1 MKRFSLIAI
10 FLLLACTAV
19 LSPASSKQVMPQLV
33 ANARFVY
40 VTSYDGPS
48 WSNDVLPEDRQA
60 VSDVQDALIKWGKYT
75 VVYEPEKADLILA
88 VQRRGSEDV
97 LAVYQGQPG
106 ASSVPLWR
114 GMAQGGL
121 DMEEMP
127 LFADFRTAVEQAGA
141 RK

>member
-1 MKRFSLIAI
+1 MAI
-10 FLLLACTAV
+10 FLLLAGTAA
-19 LSPASSKQVMPQLV
+19 LSQPRSKQVMPRLV
-33 ANARFVY
+33 AQARFVY
-40 VTSYDGPS
+40 VTTYDGPS

-88 VQRRGSEDV
+88 VQRRGGEDV
-97 LAVYQGQPG
+97 LAVYQRG
-106 ASSVPLWR
+106 SDNPLWR

-121 DMEEMP
+121 DSQEMP
-127 LFADFRTAVEQAGA
+127 LFADFRKAVEQADA